1 LSQPSPWDW
10 RFPPVLSPNEGYID
24 DSEMIVDMVDKE
36 DLYELKVEVPGIENE
51 NIKVIAT
58 NDLVEVS
65 GEQSKEE
72 KSEYRRK
79 RYIHNERSY
88 RFFYRSI
95 RMPEEIVF
103 SKVKAKLNNGLLHIH
118 ATNLEEQEGTTIEI
132 T

>member
-1 LSQPSPWDW
+1 
-10 RFPPVLSPNEGYID
+10 
-24 DSEMIVDMVDKE
+24 MVDKE
-36 DLYELKVEVPGIENE
+36 DLYELKVEVPGIENENE

-72 KSEYRRK
+72 ESEYRRK
-79 RYIHNERSY
+79 RHIHNERSY

-118 ATNLEEQEGTTIEI
+118 LPKKNATNLEEQEGTTIEI

>member
-10 RFPPVLSPNEGYID
+10 RFPPVLSANEGYID

-36 DLYELKVEVPGIENE
+36 DLG
-51 NIKVIAT
+51 
-58 NDLVEVS
+58 
-65 GEQSKEE
+65 
-72 KSEYRRK
+72 RK